1 MSDLS
6 SPELHPAGSGATG
19 TATRTADSDPAV
31 SSTAEA
37 LVWLGEDRFEP
48 RSLPIPPLAPGE
60 TLVRLTT
67 ATVCGSDRH
76 TVAGHRPAPSPS
88 VLGHEGVGVIAATTA
103 DHAVGQRVVFA
114 VTAVC
119 GDCLHC
125 RRGLSAKCVSVAK
138 VGHESTEAGWALSG
152 TYASHIVLPAGVA
165 IAAVPDTV
173 PDAVAATAGCA
184 VATVMAMCEAAG
196 DLSGRRVFVNGIGML
211 GLIAIAAAKSRGAAE
226 VIAFDPAP
234 ERRRLAE
241 ATGADTLVAAAAD
254 LPADVDVALELSG
267 AEAGVRACLDAIGI
281 GGTAVLAGSV
291 SPGPHVTFDPEHIV
305 RGWRTIT
312 GVHNY
317 EPRHL
322 RQAVDFLAG
331 DGAAMPWDDI
341 LGGPIRPADLPD
353 EFAHPTPGLR
363 TVVDLDG

>member
-1 MSDLS
+1 M
-6 SPELHPAGSGATG
+6 GA
-19 TATRTADSDPAV
+19 
-31 SSTAEA
+31 
-37 LVWLGEDRFEP
+37 LGH
-48 RSLPIPPLAPGE
+48 
-60 TLVRLTT
+60 VRLP
-67 ATVCGSDRH
+67 
-76 TVAGHRPAPSPS
+76 HRPARRRR
-88 VLGHEGVGVIAATTA
+88 
-103 DHAVGQRVVFA
+103 DHHGPRHGA
-114 VTAVC
+114 
-119 GDCLHC
+119 
-125 RRGLSAKCVSVAK
+125 RRRRR
-138 VGHESTEAGWALSG
+138 
-152 TYASHIVLPAGVA
+152 
-165 IAAVPDTV
+165 DRRR
-173 PDAVAATAGCA
+173 A

-196 DLSGRRVFVNGIGML
+196 DLGSRRVFVNGIGML

-226 VIAFDPAP
+226 VIAFDPAS

-241 ATGADTLVAAAAD
+241 ASGADTLVAAAAD

-281 GGTAVLAGSV
+281 GGTAVLAGGV
-291 SPGPHVTFDPEHIV
+291 SPGPHVTLDPEHIV

-341 LGGPIRPADLPD
+341 LGGPIRPANLPD

>member
-196 DLSGRRVFVNGIGML
+196 DLGSRRVFVNGIGML

-241 ATGADTLVAAAAD
+241 ATGA
-254 LPADVDVALELSG
+254 
-267 AEAGVRACLDAIGI
+267 EAGVRACLDAIGI
-281 GGTAVLAGSV
+281 GGTTVLAGSV

>member
-1 MSDLS
+1 
-6 SPELHPAGSGATG
+6 
-19 TATRTADSDPAV
+19 
-31 SSTAEA
+31 
-37 LVWLGEDRFEP
+37 
-48 RSLPIPPLAPGE
+48 

-138 VGHESTEAGWALSG
+138 VGHESTETGWALSG

-165 IAAVPDTV
+165 ITTVPDTV

-196 DLSGRRVFVNGIGML
+196 DLGSRRVFV
-211 GLIAIAAAKSRGAAE
+211 
-226 VIAFDPAP
+226 
-234 ERRRLAE
+234 
-241 ATGADTLVAAAAD
+241 
-254 LPADVDVALELSG
+254 
-267 AEAGVRACLDAIGI
+267 
-281 GGTAVLAGSV
+281 
-291 SPGPHVTFDPEHIV
+291 
-305 RGWRTIT
+305 
-312 GVHNY
+312 
-317 EPRHL
+317 
-322 RQAVDFLAG
+322 
-331 DGAAMPWDDI
+331 
-341 LGGPIRPADLPD
+341 
-353 EFAHPTPGLR
+353 
-363 TVVDLDG
+363 

>member
-241 ATGADTLVAAAAD
+241 ATGA
-254 LPADVDVALELSG
+254 
-267 AEAGVRACLDAIGI
+267 EAGVRACLDAIGI
-281 GGTAVLAGSV
+281 GGTTVLAGSV

-341 LGGPIRPADLPD
+341 LGGPIRMRDLPD

>member
-19 TATRTADSDPAV
+19 TATRPADRDPAAPP
-31 SSTAEA
+31 TAEA
-37 LVWLGEDRFEP
+37 PVWLGEDRFEP

-88 VLGHEGVGVIAATTA
+88 VLGHEGIGVIAATTA
-103 DHAVGQRVVFA
+103 DRTVGQRIVFA

-119 GDCLHC
+119 GDCRNC

-138 VGHESTEAGWALSG
+138 VGHESTETGWALSG

-184 VATVMAMCEAAG
+184 VATVMAMIEAAG
-196 DLSGRRVFVNGIGML
+196 ALSGRRVFVNGIGML
-211 GLIAIAAAKSRGAAE
+211 GLLALAAATPRAPPE
-226 VIAFDPAP
+226 VTAFDPAP

-241 ATGADTLVAAAAD
+241 ASGADTLVAAAAD
-254 LPADVDVALELSG
+254 LPADVDVSLELSG

-291 SPGPHVTFDPEHIV
+291 SPGPHV
-305 RGWRTIT
+305 T

-363 TVVDLDG
+363 TVVDLHG